1 MGTFSTANAFTS
13 ANASFYGNS
22 IYGSALTTGTG
33 FSMPMIRRES
43 RYYVIKY
50 L

>member
-1 MGTFSTANAFTS
+1 MGTFSTGNAFTT
-13 ANASFYGNS
+13 ANASVYGNS
-22 IYGSALTTGTG
+22 IYGSAVTNATA